1 MATALRRRPAVRHDD
16 RLSLTEHLDELRSRL
31 IVSVL
36 ALLACFAVTFWQN
49 EAVLDIIN
57 EPLETTQN
65 LDGDRRS
72 NDPLEQAARY
82 QVVTGEA
89 FRARAASA
97 AREAQ
102 AFDRLA
108 DGADDPATRADL
120 AAAAQAARAEARA
133 ATSAAEAVPSNRQR
147 LPVTLGVAEP
157 FTATISVAFWAAL
170 LLALPILLFQA
181 YAFVLPAFDPGEQRI
196 ALPLL
201 LMVPVLFVAGVVFG
215 YFVVLPRAV
224 SFLQNFNDDNFDILI
239 QAREYFRFAIV
250 FVGSIGL
257 LFQIPVGVLAVT
269 RLGVVTAE
277 QLRRRRGP
285 VLLGL
290 AVLAAV
296 ATPTPDPYTM
306 LLAMGPLF
314 LLFEGSTW
322 LASWLN
328 RRFPPGSWWGEED
341 EDGDDGDYDDL
352 DEELDDPDD
361 EFRDERQI

>member
-1 MATALRRRPAVRHDD
+1 MRRRPVVKHDD
-16 RLSLTEHLDELRSRL
+16 RLSLTQHLDELRSRL
-31 IVSVL
+31 IVCVL

-57 EPLETTQN
+57 APLRATQN
-65 LDGDRRS
+65 LKGEKPS
-72 NDPLEQAARY
+72 QDPLEQVAAFQIAVGNLARA
-82 QVVTGEA
+82 QQGLDAALAADPDVSPAGRRAAGEA
-89 FRARAASA
+89 ARAA
-97 AREAQ
+97 
-102 AFDRLA
+102 
-108 DGADDPATRADL
+108 
-120 AAAAQAARAEARA
+120 AAAARATPRNQE
-133 ATSAAEAVPSNRQR
+133 R
-147 LPVTLGVAEP
+147 LPLTLGVAEP

-170 LLALPILLFQA
+170 LLALPVLLFQA
-181 YAFVLPAFDPGEQRI
+181 YAFVLPAFEPGERKV

-201 LMVPVLFVAGVVFG
+201 LMVPLLFIGGVVFG

-224 SFLQNFNDDNFDILI
+224 DFLQNFNDDDFDIQI
-239 QAREYFRFAIV
+239 QAREYFRFAIM

-269 RLGVVTAE
+269 RLGVVSAE
-277 QLRRRRGP
+277 QLRRKRGP

-322 LASWLN
+322 LASFLN
-328 RRFPPGSWWGEED
+328 RRYPPGSWWGEGDEDDEDDDYIED
-341 EDGDDGDYDDL
+341 EG
-352 DEELDDPDD
+352 LDDPVD
-361 EFRDERQI
+361 EFHDERQI

>member
-1 MATALRRRPAVRHDD
+1 MATAMRRRPVVRHDD
-16 RLSLTEHLDELRSRL
+16 RLSLTQHLDELRSRL
-31 IVSVL
+31 IICVL

-49 EAVLDIIN
+49 EAVLNIVN

-65 LDGDRRS
+65 LDGREGSD
-72 NDPLEQAARY
+72 DPLEQAAAFQLRI
-82 QVVTGEA
+82 GE
-89 FRARAASA
+89 
-97 AREAQ
+97 
-102 AFDRLA
+102 L
-108 DGADDPATRADL
+108 
-120 AAAAQAARAEARA
+120 AAAQAAFAGAVAADADASPAVREAAAAAARA
-133 ATSAAEAVPSNRQR
+133 ARSAAEAVPENRQR

-170 LLALPILLFQA
+170 LLALPILLYQA
-181 YAFVLPAFDPGEQRI
+181 YAFVLPAFDPGERKV

-201 LMVPVLFVAGVVFG
+201 LMVPVLFVGGVVFG
-215 YFVVLPRAV
+215 YFIVLPRAV
-224 SFLQNFNDDNFDILI
+224 QFLQNFNDDDFDILI

-269 RLGVVTAE
+269 RLGVITAE

-322 LASWLN
+322 LASFLN
-328 RRFPPGSWWGEED
+328 KRYPPGSWWGED
-341 EDGDDGDYDDL
+341 DDGDYDGD
-352 DEELDDPDD
+352 DDVLDDDLG
-361 EFRDERQI
+361 EFRDESQI

>member
-1 MATALRRRPAVRHDD
+1 
-16 RLSLTEHLDELRSRL
+16 
-31 IVSVL
+31 
-36 ALLACFAVTFWQN
+36 
-49 EAVLDIIN
+49 
-57 EPLETTQN
+57 
-65 LDGDRRS
+65 
-72 NDPLEQAARY
+72 
-82 QVVTGEA
+82 
-89 FRARAASA
+89 
-97 AREAQ
+97 
-102 AFDRLA
+102 
-108 DGADDPATRADL
+108 
-120 AAAAQAARAEARA
+120 
-133 ATSAAEAVPSNRQR
+133 VPENRQR

-170 LLALPILLFQA
+170 LLALPILLYQG
-181 YAFVLPAFDPGEQRI
+181 YAFVLPAFEPGERKV

-224 SFLQNFNDDNFDILI
+224 SFLQNFNDDDFDILI

-269 RLGVVTAE
+269 RLGVVSAE

-322 LASWLN
+322 LASFLN
-328 RRFPPGSWWGEED
+328 KRYPPGSWWGE
-341 EDGDDGDYDDL
+341 GDDGDYDGDDEVDDDL
-352 DEELDDPDD
+352 G
-361 EFRDERQI
+361 EFRDESQI